1 MRKALQLTGADRL
14 IAIEAAE
21 PTGSGS
27 GAGPPQGLSWRRGPL
42 WVRSTKSLATSPSL
56 RFSR

>member
-21 PTGSGS
+21 ATRSGS

-42 WVRSTKSLATSPSL
+42 GALYEIAGHGA
-56 RFSR
+56 